1 MSYENTNPG
10 QLREV
15 QLSTLSPVMWA
26 EGRTYP
32 RKTMSVPI
40 HPYDPSFAGLGGCC
54 GGIPYWNRSNSVANV
69 RPIGF
74 GTDDSAWAGWRPW
87 VLFSIVIGIFTLAF
101 LGGPTPPVVPWR

>member
-10 QLREV
+10 HLREV

-32 RKTMSVPI
+32 RKTISVPI
-40 HPYDPSFAGLGGCC
+40 RPYNPSLGGLGSCC
-54 GGIPYWNRSNSVANV
+54 GGVPYWNRSNSVANV

-74 GTDDSAWAGWRPW
+74 GDETTGGSPPWKWVIAAVAG
-87 VLFSIVIGIFTLAF
+87 IGIGLF
-101 LGGPTPPVVPWR
+101 LGTYAQ